1 MRCFRL
7 SAFVFLICSSA
18 VMPAQETGLSARL
31 AGIFGA
37 GAPRMKSFGPAAWI
51 DNGAAYTTLESGEI
65 ARYATATG
73 AREVMVSAKQLTP
86 AGLTKPLTV
95 AGYSWTADQKRLLVF
110 TNTRKVWRLHTR
122 GD

>member
-1 MRCFRL
+1 MRCFRF

-73 AREVMVSAKQLTP
+73 AQIK
-86 AGLTKPLTV
+86 K
-95 AGYSWTADQKRLLVF
+95 
-110 TNTRKVWRLHTR
+110 
-122 GD
+122 